1 MAVRVERDT
10 VITVPSIEPGSEK
23 RQSIELREADQPFSV
38 RLDGSRYG
46 DEVRFDD
53 LREALERA
61 ESEFLTPPLRS
72 A

>member
-10 VITVPSIEPGSEK
+10 VITVPSTEPGSEK
-23 RQSIELREADQPFSV
+23 RQSIELREGDQPFSV
-38 RLDGSRYG
+38 NLSASRYG

-53 LREALERA
+53 LREALEQA
-61 ESEFLTPPLRS
+61 EKAFAPSLRS

>member
-1 MAVRVERDT
+1 MPVRVDRDT
-10 VITVPSIEPGSEK
+10 VVSVPSVEPGTEN
-23 RQSIELREADQPFSV
+23 RQHIELREADQPFSV
-38 RLDGSRYG
+38 RLSANTYG

-61 ESEFLTPPLRS
+61 EKEFLPSLRS